1 MRLSNRKV
9 RVPLTVWVISALF
22 YLCASSVSALPVLF
36 NLLNSAVVGVDWI
49 ASNTSRV
56 VINSLGELNLRNGYV
71 EVESRVFDFSEAD
84 SVDINFDVYV
94 PFSVGFGLIGTAPN
108 PGEDLVVQYR
118 RSNGGWQ
125 TLTTFVADNGFL
137 DCSQ

>member
-1 MRLSNRKV
+1 MRLSKKQFHV
-9 RVPLTVWVISALF
+9 RPRVWAISALF
-22 YLCASSVSALPVLF
+22 YLCTSSVAALPVLF

-94 PFSVGFGLIGTAPN
+94 PFSLDLGLSVALTR
-108 PGEDLVVQYR
+108 EDLLF
-118 RSNGGWQ
+118 S
-125 TLTTFVADNGFL
+125 TTK
-137 DCSQ
+137 

>member
-1 MRLSNRKV
+1 MRLRKKQV
-9 RVPLTVWVISALF
+9 RVRPRVWAISALF
-22 YLCASSVSALPVLF
+22 YLCASTVAALPVLF

-71 EVESRVFDFSEAD
+71 EVESRAFDFSEAD
-84 SVDINFDVYV
+84 SVDISFDVYV
-94 PFSVGFGLIGTAPN
+94 PFSLGFGLIGRAPN

>member
-71 EVESRVFDFSEAD
+71 EVESQVFDFSEAD
-84 SVDINFDVYV
+84 SVDINFDNDGIEPEVQ
-94 PFSVGFGLIGTAPN
+94 FQMFRGRDETSVFEYLA
-108 PGEDLVVQYR
+108 
-118 RSNGGWQ
+118 
-125 TLTTFVADNGFL
+125 
-137 DCSQ
+137 